1 MANKTNWIEGHETDD
16 TKNEQVPLRHAP
28 PLFGSSAVQ
37 WQKGQFAFELN
48 TQFNGQI
55 NSENLAPSE
64 KAKTAIY
71 AVDKSGKP
79 FCPSWYTINLKANY
93 NIGKL
98 QIHLGWENITNQR
111 YRPYSSG
118 IVAAGSN
125 LITSLR
131 YSF

>member
-1 MANKTNWIEGHETDD
+1 MHHLYLEVVLFSGKKNK
-16 TKNEQVPLRHAP
+16 
-28 PLFGSSAVQ
+28 
-37 WQKGQFAFELN
+37 FAFELN

-64 KAKTAIY
+64 KAKTTIY
-71 AVDKSGKP
+71 ALDNTGKP

-93 NIGKL
+93 NIGKF

-125 LITSLR
+125 LVTSLR